1 MRGLRII
8 TLILF
13 ILTGVVKSVKAD
25 DSGNNAIAGV
35 SLIGVSVLLVY
46 DILSAPAS
54 AERYNK
60 SLTSMLPVIKESRY
74 ASSTNALFGQA
85 KFSKA
90 ALIKD
95 HSQPFAY
102 AFKKSL
108 KHQKSPRAAFLLS
121 LGATIVP
128 AVVGIK
134 IMQGGDTTKN
144 DTAGLLLI
152 ISGATIGPSLGHFY
166 AKQRSR
172 GLITA
177 LIRGGLVFLAISTI
191 EACFWWRDSNCA

>member
-60 SLTSMLPVIKESRY
+60 SLTSMLPVIKESRDTRQKRE
-74 ASSTNALFGQA
+74 ALERERAVLLRLTNTRRFTAAVTGLATLAAVGMLYGLSQA
-85 KFSKA
+85 R
-90 ALIKD
+90 
-95 HSQPFAY
+95 FA
-102 AFKKSL
+102 
-108 KHQKSPRAAFLLS
+108 Q
-121 LGATIVP
+121 V
-128 AVVGIK
+128 
-134 IMQGGDTTKN
+134 
-144 DTAGLLLI
+144 AG
-152 ISGATIGPSLGHFY
+152 
-166 AKQRSR
+166 
-172 GLITA
+172 
-177 LIRGGLVFLAISTI
+177 
-191 EACFWWRDSNCA
+191 

>member
-1 MRGLRII
+1 MRDLRII

-13 ILTGVVKSVKAD
+13 ILTGVVKSVKADD

-90 ALIKD
+90 ALIKG
-95 HSQPFAY
+95 HSQPIAY
-102 AFKKSL
+102 AFKQSP
-108 KHQKSPRAAFLLS
+108 KHQKSSGTAFLLS

-128 AVVGIK
+128 AVAGLK
-134 IMQGGDTTKN
+134 IMQEGEKG

-152 ISGATIGPSLGHFY
+152 ISGATLGPSLGHFY